1 MIEQTELSDTVWAKM
16 EAHLPGKASDPGRSG
31 QDNRKFMEAILWL
44 ARTGAHWR
52 ALPDEFG
59 KWNSVY
65 VRFNRWCRAGVFDR
79 LFNAMV
85 DTPDFEYILVDS
97 TIVRAHQ
104 HSAGA
109 KRGAE
114 AQALGRS
121 RGGIS
126 SKIHLATDAHGN
138 PVRLLLTGGQRN
150 DITQIEPLLEG
161 LKADFVLADKG
172 YDGARAM
179 RAIAKTG
186 ATPVVPRRSTTASWR
201 RFDAHLYKDRNAV
214 ERFFSKI
221 KHFRR
226 IATRYDKLARNY
238 LGFTRLVCA
247 LKWCR

>member
-109 KRGAE
+109 QKG
-114 AQALGRS
+114 
-121 RGGIS
+121 
-126 SKIHLATDAHGN
+126 
-138 PVRLLLTGGQRN
+138 
-150 DITQIEPLLEG
+150 G
-161 LKADFVLADKG
+161 LK
-172 YDGARAM
+172 
-179 RAIAKTG
+179 
-186 ATPVVPRRSTTASWR
+186 
-201 RFDAHLYKDRNAV
+201 
-214 ERFFSKI
+214 
-221 KHFRR
+221 
-226 IATRYDKLARNY
+226 
-238 LGFTRLVCA
+238 
-247 LKWCR
+247 LKR